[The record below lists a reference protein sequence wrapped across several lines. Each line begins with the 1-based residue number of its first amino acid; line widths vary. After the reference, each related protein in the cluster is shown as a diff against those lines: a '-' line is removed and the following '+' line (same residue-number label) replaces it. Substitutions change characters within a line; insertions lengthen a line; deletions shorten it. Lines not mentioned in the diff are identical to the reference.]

1 MPMPEPKLKRHAA
14 LRSAMIAAGYD
25 QTYFAKKIG
34 RCEAYVSQRLC
45 GHKPWDEDDM
55 YSIMNLLKLPFDA
68 MYVYFPPRGVS
79 KKQDLLV
86 TAQAPRRY
94 YIAK

>member
-1 MPMPEPKLKRHAA
+1 MSQPRLKRHTA

-55 YSIMNLLKLPFDA
+55 YSIMNLLKIPLDSMHVF
-68 MYVYFPPRGVS
+68 FPPRGVS
-79 KKQDLLV
+79 TKTDLSI
-86 TAQAPRRY
+86 ASHGPRRY
-94 YIAK
+94 FIAK